1 MIYKV
6 CRIINVVCAVLTSV
20 LFIDL
25 LILPKIEKNEKV
37 VSREAVYYSIR
48 ERYGGSREVKSD
60 YRTMITENYQYPI
73 ETYQQFEYWKCDS
86 IRLLIT
92 PILREVN
99 TGFVELEGK
108 KYELPSK
115 GSIFR
120 DLVFIPI
127 VFGLCSLAGVLLR
140 NDKEQVINF
149 AIVNV
154 IIFVL
159 MLYVM
164 RGI

>member
-1 MIYKV
+1 MIYKIG
-6 CRIINVVCAVLTSV
+6 RSINVVCAVLTAV
-20 LFIDL
+20 LFVDS
-25 LILPKIEKNEKV
+25 LILPTIEKKEKV
-37 VSREAVYYSIR
+37 VSREAVYYRIR
-48 ERYGGSREVKSD
+48 QRDGGSREVKSN

-99 TGFVELEGK
+99 TGFVELKGK
-108 KYELPSK
+108 EYELPSQ
-115 GSIFR
+115 GGIFGN
-120 DLVFIPI
+120 LSFIPI
-127 VFGLCSLAGVLLR
+127 VLGLCAFAGVLLK
-140 NDKEQVINF
+140 NDEEQTINF

>member
-37 VSREAVYYSIR
+37 VAREAVYYPIR
-48 ERYGGSREVKSD
+48 QRYGGIREVKSD

-108 KYELPSK
+108 EYELPSK

-140 NDKEQVINF
+140 NDKEQAINF